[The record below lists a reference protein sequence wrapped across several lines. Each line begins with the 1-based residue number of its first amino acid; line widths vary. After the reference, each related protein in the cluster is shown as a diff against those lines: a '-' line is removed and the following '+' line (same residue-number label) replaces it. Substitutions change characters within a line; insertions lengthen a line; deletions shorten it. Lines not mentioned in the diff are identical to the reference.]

1 MAETKETPAE
11 LEINNVKDLDVKL
24 AEAIA
29 NTDNKPTDEEVEEA
43 KQEFEN
49 KSRGFAVKLWEIGE
63 KDDSQGNLD
72 YIEHYILNRV
82 FWTQTGWM
90 GVIKMKEV
98 IDETQNTLKTDPG
111 IQLALGY
118 QALEF
123 MFYSFQNPGGVGYQ
137 AAVDF
142 EAENEIYARVFDAVG
157 NELVKARTELKEIQ
171 FLQDKYAAM
180 AQGFYLEVEDGV
192 EEAPLGETPVEDG
205 VQVDLTTKE

>member
-11 LEINNVKDLDVKL
+11 LEINNVKDLDAKL